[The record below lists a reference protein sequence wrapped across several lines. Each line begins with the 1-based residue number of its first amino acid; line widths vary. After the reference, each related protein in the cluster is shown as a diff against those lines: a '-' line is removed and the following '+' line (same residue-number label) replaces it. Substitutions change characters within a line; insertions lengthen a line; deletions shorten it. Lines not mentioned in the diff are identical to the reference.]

1 MIHKEDVI
9 HEIKILASRKGITKE
24 EVVAAYEDGILM
36 EPPPVQIEEKNT
48 MVSKIL
54 YYVGGAVVVAGIAIY
69 AGQKWETFNSVTRIA
84 ITLGSGVA
92 MFVSA
97 VFLQQTKQTIGV
109 ANAFHFIGGLLI
121 PIGLYVM
128 LYEYFGDIFP
138 NSVHSIVMG
147 ALMISYLVSYK
158 TFKSL
163 ILLIFAIVFGTLFYF
178 AVVEYIIANVW
189 FVFNGDRLGMYEF
202 LTVGSCYLLLG
213 YTFSKET
220 ERRILAGFLY
230 GFGSIFFLG
239 SSLALGGYAPNQ
251 YIFWESIYPG
261 FVFGGLFLSAYL
273 RSRVML
279 IFSALFLMG
288 YIGKI
293 TGEYFSNSIGWPTAL
308 ILVGFTLVG
317 VGYLTVYLNQK
328 YISRNVV

>member
-9 HEIKILASRKGITKE
+9 REIKILASRKGITKE

-36 EPPPVQIEEKNT
+36 EPPPIQIEEKNT

-54 YYVGGAVVVAGIAIY
+54 YYVGGAIVVAGIAIY
-69 AGQKWETFNSVTRIA
+69 TGQKWEMFSSVTRIA

-92 MFVSA
+92 MFMSA
-97 VFLQQTKQTIGV
+97 VFLAQNKQTIGV

-121 PIGLYVM
+121 PTGLYV
-128 LYEYFGDIFP
+128 LVHEYFGDVFP
-138 NSVHSIVMG
+138 RSVHSIIMG
-147 ALMISYLVSYK
+147 ALAVSYVVSHK
-158 TFKSL
+158 AMKSL
-163 ILLIFAIVFGTLFYF
+163 ILLIFSIIFGTLFYF
-178 AVVEYIIANVW
+178 AFVEYLIGASW
-189 FVFNGDRLGMYEF
+189 FMFDLERLTMYEF
-202 LTVGSCYLLLG
+202 LTVGATYLLLA
-213 YTFSKET
+213 YTFSKEAG
-220 ERRILAGFLY
+220 RRILSGFLY
-230 GFGSIFFLG
+230 GFGSLFFLG
-239 SSLALGGYAPNQ
+239 STLALGGWSPDQ
-251 YIFWESIYPG
+251 YIFWESMYPG

-293 TGEYFSNSIGWPTAL
+293 TGEYFSDSIGWPTAL
-308 ILVGFTLVG
+308 ILVGFILVG